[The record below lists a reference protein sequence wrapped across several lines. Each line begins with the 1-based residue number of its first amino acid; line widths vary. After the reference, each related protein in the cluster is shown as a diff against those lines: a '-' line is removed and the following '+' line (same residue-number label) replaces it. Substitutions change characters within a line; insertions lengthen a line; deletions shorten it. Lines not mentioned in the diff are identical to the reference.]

1 MKVLVTSFRPFNNF
15 KNNYSTEVLKYIN
28 CTDKCILDVV
38 YDKCYEELNNNCELS
53 NCDLI
58 ISLGEAR
65 SRNVLTLE
73 TRAVN
78 LSSCSLPD
86 NSNIIRKDKIIID
99 DGREFLYSKVN
110 IEKVQTLIQLSND
123 AGKFVCNNL
132 YYHLLYNYPNKSL
145 FIHIPNCNDLEEQY
159 KECANIINQIIKELL
174 S

>member
-1 MKVLVTSFRPFNNF
+1 MKVLVTSFKPFNNF

-28 CTDKCILDVV
+28 CPDKCILDVV
-38 YDKCYEELNNNCELS
+38 YDKCYEELNNNYDLS
-53 NCDLI
+53 NYDLI

-110 IEKVQTLIQLSND
+110 IEKIQTLIQLSND

-132 YYHLLYNYPNKSL
+132 YYHLLYNYPNRSL
-145 FIHIPNCNDLEEQY
+145 FIHIPNCNDLEEEY

>member
-1 MKVLVTSFRPFNNF
+1 
-15 KNNYSTEVLKYIN
+15 
-28 CTDKCILDVV
+28 
-38 YDKCYEELNNNCELS
+38 
-53 NCDLI
+53 
-58 ISLGEAR
+58 
-65 SRNVLTLE
+65 LTLE

-110 IEKVQTLIQLSND
+110 IEKIQTLIQLSND

-132 YYHLLYNYPNKSL
+132 YYHLLYNYPNRSL
-145 FIHIPNCNDLEEQY
+145 FIHIPNCNDLEEEY